1 MNTTKSAFTLIEL
14 LIVIAVIALLL
25 GLSLPAIRKAKNYA
39 GEKVCASNLRQGSLA
54 LVVYANSNE
63 DFYVLE
69 PTEHNDPYDLTIE
82 NPDDRSHRNLM
93 KKLGAYRDN
102 GLFKAFYCPKAK
114 TLEEAAQSLTSVP
127 EGDTDSVIDTPQ
139 NRELGNISYIYW
151 SYKAGKIYEETGE
164 YWRDPKYFFPRQLK
178 LTGAQ
183 KISSEYEL
191 HKVTAGERWVMSD
204 YFRKKAPFPHGR
216 KGGGK
221 GGGLNV
227 VFLDGHVDLVRGRP
241 RDSFR

>member
-1 MNTTKSAFTLIEL
+1 VKKTKTAFTLIEL
-14 LIVIAVIALLL
+14 LVVVAIIALLL
-25 GLSLPAIRKAKNYA
+25 GIALPAIKKAKNLA
-39 GEKVCASNLRQGSLA
+39 GEKICASNLRQASLA

-69 PTEHNDPYDLTIE
+69 PTEHNDPYDETIE
-82 NPDDRSHRNLM
+82 NPDDRSHRSLM
-93 KKLGAYRDN
+93 KKLGAYRDD

-127 EGDTDSVIDTPQ
+127 VGDTDSVIDTHE
-139 NRELGNISYIYW
+139 NRQIGNISYIYW
-151 SYKAGKIYEETGE
+151 SYRAGKIYEETGE
-164 YWRDPKYFFPRQLK
+164 YWRDPECFFPRQLK
-178 LTGAQ
+178 LTGAE
-183 KISSEYEL
+183 KISPDYKL
-191 HKVTAGERWVMSD
+191 HQVNAGKRWVMSD